1 MLTIIQMRA
10 PVAPVVFLLAILA
23 QPCLTASAEA
33 APTGIGFAQ
42 AEEGTWWCRET
53 DAGKALGC
61 ALEKCRKE
69 SNGQDCVA
77 TRWCTPAGWS
87 GLMVAWLPEFHTT
100 VILCGAGSQATV
112 GAGLKAIC
120 DSTEEFTRCDLT
132 TVIDP
137 DGNANEISD
146 TSWPGPA
153 TGSEPATE

>member
-1 MLTIIQMRA
+1 MICRRPSLA
-10 PVAPVVFLLAILA
+10 SVAVTLLASL
-23 QPCLTASAEA
+23 A
-33 APTGIGFAQ
+33 APSPIARAQTVPVGIGFAQ
-42 AEEGTWWCRET
+42 AEEGTWWCP
-53 DAGKALGC
+53 DSSAAKALDC
-61 ALEKCRKE
+61 ALDKCRTE

-87 GLMVAWLPEFHTT
+87 GLMIAWLPEFHTT

-120 DSTEEFTRCDLT
+120 DATEEFTRCDLIR
-132 TVIDP
+132 VIDP

-153 TGSEPATE
+153 TGGEPAAD

>member
-1 MLTIIQMRA
+1 MRASFACFVGLLLTILGGPSTSARA
-10 PVAPVVFLLAILA
+10 ETGPV
-23 QPCLTASAEA
+23 
-33 APTGIGFAQ
+33 GIGFAQ
-42 AEEGTWWCRET
+42 AEEGTWWCRNA
-53 DAGKALGC
+53 DAGRALDC
-61 ALEKCRKE
+61 ALDKCRKE

-100 VILCGAGSQATV
+100 VILCGAGSQAAV

-120 DSTEEFTRCDLT
+120 DATEEFTRCDLI

-153 TGSEPATE
+153 TSGESATE